1 MRLHLIA
8 LGSALCIAAS
18 ASAVPHHLADG
29 ERGVNGNGNG
39 LGHAYGHFKSKH
51 FKSESD
57 LAESARSAC
66 WELPV
71 AGDLPAGPVSS
82 NGGTPRGFGGNGGFG
97 DLGSEGSGA
106 GGPRPT
112 GAVSAL
118 PEPSGALLF
127 GAGVA
132 LVTLRLRRQR

>member
-71 AGDLPAGPVSS
+71 AGDLPPGPVSS
-82 NGGTPRGFGGNGGFG
+82 NGETPRGFGG
-97 DLGSEGSGA
+97 LGSEGSGA

-132 LVTLRLRRQR
+132 LVTLRLRHQR

>member
-1 MRLHLIA
+1 MRLQLLA

-18 ASAVPHHLADG
+18 ASAVPNHLADG
-29 ERGVNGNGNG
+29 ERGANGNGNG
-39 LGHAYGHFKSKH
+39 LGHAYGHFK
-51 FKSESD
+51 SD

-71 AGDLPAGPVSS
+71 AGDLPGLVSS
-82 NGGTPRGFGGNGGFG
+82 NGATPRGFGGNDGFG
-97 DLGSEGSGA
+97 GLGSEGSGA
-106 GGPRPT
+106 GGPQPT
-112 GAVSAL
+112 GAVPAV

-132 LVTLRLRRQR
+132 LVTLRLRRR